1 MDCWVVLIA
10 DIIGTVDW

>member
-1 MDCWVVLIA
+1 VLIA